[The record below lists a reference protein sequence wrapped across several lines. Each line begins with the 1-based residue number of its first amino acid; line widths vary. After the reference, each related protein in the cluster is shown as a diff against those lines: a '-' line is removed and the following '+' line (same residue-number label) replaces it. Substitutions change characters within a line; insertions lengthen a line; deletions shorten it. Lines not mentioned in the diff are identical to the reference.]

1 MKRRLVSIGFLAVL
15 LAGLAGCSTVHN
27 VYRHPLA
34 NLREAQTVAVLP
46 YRDLTANSRAV
57 TMVRESI
64 IIELLKKPSLK
75 VVPESDIL
83 NYVNENGIT
92 AGELL
97 TTAQIAQIREKFNA
111 DIILYGTI
119 QIYNE
124 GKPEIDV
131 VSKIIDTQTGLTI
144 WITDIGLVGRTELP
158 TFGLG
163 ETASYKRLIWQLA
176 KQTVDD
182 MGI

>member
-1 MKRRLVSIGFLAVL
+1 MKSTRLRMWWFAVL
-15 LAGLAGCSTVHN
+15 LVGAVGCSTVHN

-34 NLREAQTVAVLP
+34 NLSAAQTVAVLP
-46 YRDLTANSRAV
+46 YLDLTGNSRAV
-57 TMVRESI
+57 TMVRESV
-64 IIELLKKPSLK
+64 IIELMKKPSLK
-75 VVPESDIL
+75 LVPESAIL
-83 NYVNENGIT
+83 AYVNANNIT
-92 AGELL
+92 SGEML
-97 TTAQIAQIREKFNA
+97 TTSQITQIREQFNA

-176 KQTVDD
+176 EQTVAD